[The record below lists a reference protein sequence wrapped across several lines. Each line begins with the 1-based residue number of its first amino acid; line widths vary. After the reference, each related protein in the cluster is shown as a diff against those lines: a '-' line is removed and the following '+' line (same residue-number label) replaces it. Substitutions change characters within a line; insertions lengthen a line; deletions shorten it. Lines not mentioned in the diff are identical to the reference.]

1 MTDEETEQSVTIEM
15 EPVSVPD
22 EWIIQPSLPAEPEEP
37 APTLPLESLY
47 PSQFVYV
54 PLQPVRS
61 PALKELIVNVETT
74 GVLPFEA
81 NAFSIAYIDLSAAT
95 PETVVMINDNEEELI
110 NEFLDW
116 FDSQNFTRIVGFN
129 VSFDHRF
136 IFAKACRYRRVA
148 QKWANVQMR
157 DIMQILKQV
166 QEAFVFTQNKP
177 GTLDEW
183 GNELLG
189 YGKLAP
195 QEDMLKAFLAQ
206 DWEYVT
212 AYNSRQ
218 AQLVYDLYAL
228 LRYCAGES
236 GLVYV
241 PQPTY
246 AYTPEQLLP
255 QPGYEFMTQKKK
267 CPNCMQENP
276 IENKTCFVCGA
287 LL

>member
-1 MTDEETEQSVTIEM
+1 MTNDAIEQSVTIEL
-15 EPVSVPD
+15 EPVSVPED
-22 EWIIQPSLPAEPEEP
+22 WIILPSIPPEPEEP

-47 PSQFVYV
+47 PSPVVYV
-54 PLQPVRS
+54 PLQPIKAPLV
-61 PALKELIVNVETT
+61 KELIINIETT
-74 GVLPFEA
+74 GVLPFES

-95 PETVVMINDNEEELI
+95 PEVVVMINDNEEELI

-116 FDSQNFTRIVGFN
+116 FDAQNFTRIVGYN

-136 IFAKACRYRRVA
+136 IFTKACRYRKVA
-148 QKWANVQMR
+148 NKWANIQQR

-166 QEAFVFTQNKP
+166 QEAFVFGFNKP

-206 DWEYVT
+206 DWDYVL
-212 AYNSRQ
+212 AYSSRQ
-218 AQLVYDLYAL
+218 VQLTYDLYAL
-228 LRYCAGES
+228 LRYCSGES
-236 GLVYV
+236 GLIYV
-241 PQPTY
+241 PQQ
-246 AYTPEQLLP
+246 AISYTPEQP
-255 QPGYEFMTQKKK
+255 VAQPGYEFAQQKKK
-267 CPNCMQENP
+267 CPNCLQENP
-276 IENKTCFVCGA
+276 LDAKECIVCGT